1 LKLTYHLFGRLIF
14 CYIFAPPIKNNIVMA
29 RFILDV
35 ANLMPHQIKQLQDE
49 IFDKTLVRNCI
60 ATMNCIDET
69 NDNQFHQDFD
79 EGDTN
84 ELSAEQIENFKKVCN
99 Q

>member
-1 LKLTYHLFGRLIF
+1 
-14 CYIFAPPIKNNIVMA
+14 MA

-69 NDNQFHQDFD
+69 NNNQFYSEF
-79 EGDTN
+79 ENGKTN
-84 ELSAEQIENFKKVCN
+84 EHSAEQIENFKKVCN

>member
-1 LKLTYHLFGRLIF
+1 
-14 CYIFAPPIKNNIVMA
+14 MA

-60 ATMNCIDET
+60 ATIRCIDET
-69 NDNQFHQDFD
+69 NNNQFYTEFD
-79 EGDTN
+79 EGETN
-84 ELSAEQIENFKKVCN
+84 ELTAEQIENWNSVCN

>member
-1 LKLTYHLFGRLIF
+1 
-14 CYIFAPPIKNNIVMA
+14 MA

-35 ANLMPHQIKQLQDE
+35 ANLMPRQIKQLQDE
-49 IFDKTLVRNCI
+49 IFDKTIVRNCI

-69 NDNQFHQDFD
+69 NNNQFYQDFD